1 MWIKLWNLI
10 IRTKHR
16 THCHIFSGHYRQRG
30 SGFGA
35 LAAGIGRFAL
45 PLARK
50 IIWPAAKRIGREL
63 ISQGAPEL
71 VDLVTKKQSAKQA
84 LRNTVRKTAKKQL
97 GGSYHSQRG
106 HTQSRVRKRT
116 NRQKRSQKIISTK
129 GNKKRSRS
137 DFFSGVKNA
146 K

>member
-1 MWIKLWNLI
+1 MESYYSNQASH
-10 IRTKHR
+10 TMPY
-16 THCHIFSGHYRQRG
+16 FSGHYRQRG

-35 LAAGIGRFAL
+35 LAAGIGRVAL

-71 VDLVTKKQSAKQA
+71 VDLVTKKQSTKQA

-97 GGSYHSQRG
+97 GGSYHSRRR
-106 HTQSRVRKRT
+106 HTKSRARKRT
-116 NRQKRSQKIISTK
+116 NRKKRSTKIISRK
-129 GNKKRSRS
+129 RNNKRSRS

>member
-1 MWIKLWNLI
+1 MESYYSNQASHTMPYI
-10 IRTKHR
+10 
-16 THCHIFSGHYRQRG
+16 SGHYRKRG

-35 LAAGIGRFAL
+35 LAAGIGRVAL

-50 IIWPAAKRIGREL
+50 LIWPAAKRIGREL

-97 GGSYHSQRG
+97 GGSYHGQG
-106 HTQSRVRKRT
+106 GCVNELIERKDLR
-116 NRQKRSQKIISTK
+116 RSFPQKVTTKEAAMIS
-129 GNKKRSRS
+129 SL
-137 DFFSGVKNA
+137 A
-146 K
+146 

>member
-1 MWIKLWNLI
+1 MPY
-10 IRTKHR
+10 
-16 THCHIFSGHYRQRG
+16 FSGHYRQRG

-35 LAAGIGRFAL
+35 LAAGIGRVAL

-84 LRNTVRKTAKKQL
+84 LRNTVKKTI
-97 GGSYHSQRG
+97 G
-106 HTQSRVRKRT
+106 RVL
-116 NRQKRSQKIISTK
+116 S
-129 GNKKRSRS
+129 
-137 DFFSGVKNA
+137 
-146 K
+146 

>member
-1 MWIKLWNLI
+1 MESYYSNQASH
-10 IRTKHR
+10 TMPY
-16 THCHIFSGHYRQRG
+16 FSGHYRQRG

-35 LAAGIGRFAL
+35 LAAGIGRVAL

-84 LRNTVRKTAKKQL
+84 LRNTVRKTAKNNWAGPIIAKED
-97 GGSYHSQRG
+97 
-106 HTQSRVRKRT
+106 TRKVGCVNELIERKDL
-116 NRQKRSQKIISTK
+116 RRSFPQKVTTKEAALIS
-129 GNKKRSRS
+129 SL
-137 DFFSGVKNA
+137 A
-146 K
+146 

>member
-1 MWIKLWNLI
+1 MESYYSNQASH
-10 IRTKHR
+10 TMPY
-16 THCHIFSGHYRQRG
+16 FSGHYRQRG

-35 LAAGIGRFAL
+35 LAAGIGRVAL

-84 LRNTVRKTAKKQL
+84 LRNTVRKTAKNNWVGPIIAKEDI
-97 GGSYHSQRG
+97 
-106 HTQSRVRKRT
+106 RKVGCVNELVERKDL
-116 NRQKRSQKIISTK
+116 RRSFPQKVTTKEAALIS
-129 GNKKRSRS
+129 SL
-137 DFFSGVKNA
+137 A
-146 K
+146 